1 MGPSCQGPTASAPLT
16 HPALVSPD
24 QAQGTPWQDHRKSH
38 ENYVRSWKHQLKLPQ
53 IQRGWRVPLEAQKLG
68 RGKLFPATHVICSYL
83 HFRSKILEVE
93 SKASARQKMVARIS
107 TQQLC
112 LPTIG
117 AALCKE
123 QTQTD
128 GAQDKVAMPG
138 QTDLYLT
145 AAAVTACGRRRGGS
159 THSPQKCTQL
169 GKKRCFLQLSKRNQE
184 LIP

>member
-1 MGPSCQGPTASAPLT
+1 MQPWDPRAKDRWHQHRSPTQRWCLQTRPRALHDRTTASPMRTMSGHGSTSSKCHGFREA
-16 HPALVSPD
+16 
-24 QAQGTPWQDHRKSH
+24 G
-38 ENYVRSWKHQLKLPQ
+38 
-53 IQRGWRVPLEAQKLG
+53 EAQKLG

-93 SKASARQKMVARIS
+93 SKASAQQKTVARIS
-107 TQQLC
+107 TRQLC
-112 LPTIG
+112 LPTMG